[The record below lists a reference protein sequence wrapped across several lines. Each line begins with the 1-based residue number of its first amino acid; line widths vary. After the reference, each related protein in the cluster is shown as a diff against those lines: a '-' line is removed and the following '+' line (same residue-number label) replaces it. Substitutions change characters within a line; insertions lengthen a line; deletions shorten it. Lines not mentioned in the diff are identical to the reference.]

1 MIHFVSIS
9 TFRKRLSDLLKVK
22 RGVYAGVTDEICQA
36 FKGLT
41 IEQIRQNRDMILL
54 NDDAVIIKLR
64 IPDKQQRLS
73 KSDGYRLIYM
83 VMKQVPLV
91 VLLDIYPKRG
101 PSQQLD
107 IENAEINRLIQEFKS
122 EITSGIIREHDIN
135 NHLVLSSGPGP
146 SDR

>member
-9 TFRKRLSDLLKVK
+9 TFRRRLAELLKVK
-22 RGVYAGVTDEICQA
+22 RGVYSGVVNEICGS
-36 FKGLT
+36 FKGST

-54 NDDAVIIKLR
+54 NDEAVVIKLR
-64 IPDKQQRLS
+64 IPDKRQRLS
-73 KSDGYRLIYM
+73 KADGYRLIYM

-107 IENAEINRLIQEFKS
+107 IEDTEITRLIQEFKS
-122 EITSGIIREHDIN
+122 ELTESTIIEHDIS
-135 NHLVLSSGPGP
+135 NHLSITSNP
-146 SDR
+146 